1 MNWDQIKCNWKQVS
15 DKIKLTW
22 GKLSEDD
29 LAAIA
34 GQRDLLCQ
42 PAPATVWVRESAGGD
57 EGRRLCAGVEL
68 DRRDSPLPDTF
79 TSRSISCQQHPQK
92 FPGNRRAR

>member
-1 MNWDQIKCNWKQVS
+1 MDWDQIKCHWEQAS

-34 GQRDLLCQ
+34 GNRDLLSGLLQ
-42 PAPATVWVRESAGGD
+42 QRYGYATTLAETKVD
-57 EGRRLCAGVEL
+57 EFAKKL
-68 DRRDSPLPDTF
+68 
-79 TSRSISCQQHPQK
+79 
-92 FPGNRRAR
+92 N

>member
-29 LAAIA
+29 ITTIA
-34 GQRDLLCQ
+34 GQRDEFCRLLQ
-42 PAPATVWVRESAGGD
+42 VRYRYDQEFAENAVDQFAERLNIHAETLDSLPMASN
-57 EGRRLCAGVEL
+57 EGSE
-68 DRRDSPLPDTF
+68 T
-79 TSRSISCQQHPQK
+79 
-92 FPGNRRAR
+92 

>member
-34 GQRDLLCQ
+34 GNRDLLSGMLQ
-42 PAPATVWVRESAGGD
+42 QRYGYATVLAETKVECFNNGTGTRQCW
-57 EGRRLCAGVEL
+57 RR
-68 DRRDSPLPDTF
+68 RR
-79 TSRSISCQQHPQK
+79 
-92 FPGNRRAR
+92 